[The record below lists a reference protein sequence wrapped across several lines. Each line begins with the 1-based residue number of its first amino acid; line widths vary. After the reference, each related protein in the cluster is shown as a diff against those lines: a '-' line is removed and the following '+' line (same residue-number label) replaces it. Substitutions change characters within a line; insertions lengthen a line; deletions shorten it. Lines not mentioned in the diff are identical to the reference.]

1 MCHAIATEDHAE
13 KEAQKN
19 IQTSANKTGG
29 FIPTPPDLLSRDS
42 LIVTGTVTHPRLVR
56 FLCYGM
62 LWCCR
67 GAVAEVA
74 A

>member
-1 MCHAIATEDHAE
+1 MGLLMRESRDADVVRDKRERECATLLPQKTMLK

-42 LIVTGTVTHPRLVR
+42 LMVTG
-56 FLCYGM
+56 
-62 LWCCR
+62 
-67 GAVAEVA
+67 
-74 A
+74 